1 MDNTEKIHET
11 LNSCPESEGS
21 WLTWVLKDVWGPR
34 HTRLYILHLHV
45 AKIITS
51 ICMAPIPTLTEF
63 LSGSWNDNQDIL
75 IKSNQ
80 IDWFIDTYKF
90 NLNRPSFFTSFF
102 FFSKRNRI
110 SVAFKVTI
118 PIFPDLPDL
127 LGGWSEA
134 GGNSLA
140 TLWKAG
146 GAKLARKILFA
157 FSRSLHHLSSNLLI
171 WFSTAMSIIKLT

>member
-1 MDNTEKIHET
+1 MKWSVLTAQLRIRMVGTLYSSPLVKPLSKEPRNRIEKHYWPPIAYPNQ
-11 LNSCPESEGS
+11 LI
-21 WLTWVLKDVWGPR
+21 LTN
-34 HTRLYILHLHV
+34 LY
-45 AKIITS
+45 K
-51 ICMAPIPTLTEF
+51 
-63 LSGSWNDNQDIL
+63 
-75 IKSNQ
+75 
-80 IDWFIDTYKF
+80 
-90 NLNRPSFFTSFF
+90 PSFFTSFF

-171 WFSTAMSIIKLT
+171 WFSTAKSMIKLT